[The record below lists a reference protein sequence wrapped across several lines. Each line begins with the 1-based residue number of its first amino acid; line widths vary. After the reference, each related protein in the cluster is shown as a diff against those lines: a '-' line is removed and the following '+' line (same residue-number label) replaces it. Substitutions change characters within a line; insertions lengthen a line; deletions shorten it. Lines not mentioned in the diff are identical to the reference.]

1 MARRGWNRREF
12 LQETPDRETPWPCD
26 NPRCKEALHVNS
38 PVAESGLPLWRFIPA
53 LGLAQVI
60 AWGSL
65 YYSIAVL
72 GRPMGA
78 SLGLSQTV
86 VYGGFTLA
94 LLLSGVVAP
103 VVGRRIDGYGGRDV
117 LSFAALLGAGAFAT
131 LAFAESPAGFF
142 LGWALAGLA
151 MGCGLY
157 DAVMAALNQLA
168 PGPRLRRA
176 VTALTLIGGF
186 ASTVFWPLSHWLTT
200 TWDWRLACAVFA
212 GLHLLV
218 CLPLYRMALPA
229 ARADAP
235 LRALRASGLPRQG
248 PSFWWLAG
256 AFALVSFT
264 FAVLSAHLVALLGAA
279 GLDEADAILAG
290 SLFGPMQVLARI
302 VEYAVAPR
310 VRAVSVGTVSFV
322 LMGFALWL
330 LTGID
335 GDRQQAFLF
344 AACYGASN
352 GTLTIVRG
360 TVPAELFG
368 REHYGALLGRLALP
382 SFFAK
387 ACAPFLFALML
398 ASGLSH
404 AFSTWTLA
412 AIGTL
417 ALLSYEVARRYGA
430 RSRSPGGARSA

>member
-1 MARRGWNRREF
+1 V
-12 LQETPDRETPWPCD
+12 
-26 NPRCKEALHVNS
+26 KS
-38 PVAESGLPLWRFIPA
+38 PAAEPGPSLWRYIPA
-53 LGLAQVI
+53 LGVAQVI

-103 VVGRRIDGYGGRDV
+103 AVGHRIDRYGGRGV
-117 LSFAALLGAGAFAT
+117 LSLAALLGAGAFAM
-131 LAFAESPAGFF
+131 LAVAESRAGFF
-142 LGWALAGLA
+142 VGWALAGLA

-157 DAVMAALNQLA
+157 DAAMAALNPLA

-200 TWDWRLACAVFA
+200 TWDWRVACAVFA
-212 GLHLLV
+212 GLHLCV
-218 CLPLYRMALPA
+218 CLPLYRRALPA
-229 ARADAP
+229 AQADAP
-235 LRALRASGLPRQG
+235 VRARRRSSLPRQG
-248 PSFWWLAG
+248 PAFRWLAG
-256 AFALVSFT
+256 AFALVSFA
-264 FAVLSAHLVALLGAA
+264 FAVLSAHLIALLGAA
-279 GLDEADAILAG
+279 GIEESDAILAG
-290 SLFGPMQVLARI
+290 TLFGPMQVLARI
-302 VEYAVAPR
+302 VEYTVAPR
-310 VRAVSVGTVSFV
+310 VRAVSVGSVSFV
-322 LMGFALWL
+322 LMGIALWL
-330 LTGID
+330 LTGIE
-335 GDRQQAFLF
+335 GDRTQAFLF

-368 REHYGALLGRLALP
+368 REHYGVLLGRLALP

-398 ASGLSH
+398 ASGVSH

-412 AIGTL
+412 AIGAL
-417 ALLSYEVARRYGA
+417 ALISYEVARRCGL
-430 RSRSPGGARSA
+430 RSGSQA

>member
-1 MARRGWNRREF
+1 M
-12 LQETPDRETPWPCD
+12 
-26 NPRCKEALHVNS
+26 NS
-38 PVAESGLPLWRFIPA
+38 LAAEPGPSLWRFIPA
-53 LGLAQVI
+53 LGIAQVV

-72 GRPMGA
+72 ARPMGA
-78 SLGLSQTV
+78 SLGLPQTV

-94 LLLSGVVAP
+94 LLLSGLAAP
-103 VVGRRIDGYGGRDV
+103 VAGRRIDRHGGRGV
-117 LSFAALLGAGAFAT
+117 LSLAALLGAAAFAT
-131 LAFAESPAGFF
+131 LALARAPTLFF
-142 LGWALAGLA
+142 IGWALAGLA

-157 DAVMAALNQLA
+157 DAAMAALNQLA
-168 PGPRLRRA
+168 PGSRLRRA

-200 TWDWRLACAVFA
+200 SWDWRSACAVFA
-212 GLHLLV
+212 GLHLFV
-218 CLPLYRMALPA
+218 CLPLYRYAIPAPRGDASVRARRSLP
-229 ARADAP
+229 
-235 LRALRASGLPRQG
+235 LPRQG
-248 PSFWWLAG
+248 PAFWWLAS
-256 AFALVSFT
+256 AFALVSFA

-279 GLDEADAILAG
+279 GIAEADAILAG
-290 SLFGPMQVLARI
+290 TLFGPMQVLARI
-302 VEYAVAPR
+302 VEYGVAPR
-310 VRAVSVGTVSFV
+310 VRAVSVGTVSFL
-322 LMGFALWL
+322 LMGLALWL

-335 GDRQQAFLF
+335 GDRGQAFLF

-387 ACAPFLFALML
+387 ACAPFLFSLML
-398 ASGLSH
+398 ASGVSH

-412 AIGTL
+412 AVGGL
-417 ALLSYEVARRYGA
+417 ALLSYEAARRCSI
-430 RSRSPGGARSA
+430 RSRRPE

>member
-1 MARRGWNRREF
+1 MFPA
-12 LQETPDRETPWPCD
+12 
-26 NPRCKEALHVNS
+26 
-38 PVAESGLPLWRFIPA
+38 AEPGSSLWRFIPA
-53 LGLAQVI
+53 LGVAQVI

-72 GRPMGA
+72 GGPMGA
-78 SLGLSQTV
+78 SLGLPQTV

-103 VVGRRIDGYGGRDV
+103 LVGRRIDRYGGRDV
-117 LSFAALLGAGAFAT
+117 LSLAALLGAAAFAS
-131 LAFAESPAGFF
+131 LAVARTPPIFF

-157 DAVMAALNQLA
+157 DAAMAALNQLA

-200 TWDWRLACAVFA
+200 HWDWRVACAVFA
-212 GLHLLV
+212 GLQLFV
-218 CLPLYRMALPA
+218 CLPLYRLALPA
-229 ARADAP
+229 TPAHAPSRTQRAP
-235 LRALRASGLPRQG
+235 RLPRQG
-248 PSFWWLAG
+248 PAFWWLAG
-256 AFALVSFT
+256 AFALVSFA

-279 GLDEADAILAG
+279 GIGETDAILVG
-290 SLFGPMQVLARI
+290 TLFGPMQVLARI

-310 VRAVSVGTVSFV
+310 VRAVSVGTVSFA
-322 LMGFALWL
+322 LMALALWL

-335 GDRQQAFLF
+335 GDRLQAFLF

-398 ASGLSH
+398 ASGASH
-404 AFSTWTLA
+404 AVSTWTLA
-412 AIGTL
+412 AIGGL
-417 ALLSYEVARRYGA
+417 ALLSYEMARRCGA
-430 RSRSPGGARSA
+430 RSRSPVSV

>member
-1 MARRGWNRREF
+1 M
-12 LQETPDRETPWPCD
+12 
-26 NPRCKEALHVNS
+26 NS
-38 PVAESGLPLWRFIPA
+38 PAAESGPSLWRFIPA
-53 LGLAQVI
+53 LGVAQVI

-72 GRPMGA
+72 GRPMGT
-78 SLGLSQTV
+78 SLGLPQTV

-103 VVGRRIDGYGGRDV
+103 VVGRRIDRYGGRGV
-117 LSFAALLGAGAFAT
+117 LSLAALLGTAAFAT
-131 LAFAESPAGFF
+131 LALAESRGPFF

-157 DAVMAALNQLA
+157 DAAMAALNQLA

-186 ASTVFWPLSHWLTT
+186 ASTVFWPLSHWLAT
-200 TWDWRLACAVFA
+200 TWDWRSACAVFA
-212 GLHLLV
+212 GLHLFV
-218 CLPLYRMALPA
+218 CLPLYRYALPA
-229 ARADAP
+229 PRGDAP
-235 LRALRASGLPRQG
+235 LRARRPPRLPRQG
-248 PSFWWLAG
+248 PAFWWLAS
-256 AFALVSFT
+256 AFALVSFA

-279 GLDEADAILAG
+279 GIAETDAILAG
-290 SLFGPMQVLARI
+290 TLFGPMQVLARI

-310 VRAVSVGTVSFV
+310 VRAVSVGSVSFL
-322 LMGFALWL
+322 LMGLALWL
-330 LTGID
+330 LTGVD
-335 GDRQQAFLF
+335 GDRSQALLF

-387 ACAPFLFALML
+387 ACAPFLFSLML
-398 ASGLSH
+398 ASGVSH

-412 AIGTL
+412 AVGGL
-417 ALLSYEVARRYGA
+417 ALLSYEVARRCTVP
-430 RSRSPGGARSA
+430 SRSSASV